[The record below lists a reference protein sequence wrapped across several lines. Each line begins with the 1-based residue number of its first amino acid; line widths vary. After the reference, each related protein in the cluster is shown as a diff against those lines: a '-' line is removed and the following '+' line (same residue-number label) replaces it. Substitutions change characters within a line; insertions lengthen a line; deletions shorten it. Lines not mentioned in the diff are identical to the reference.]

1 MKPSPLV
8 RQFGERLRELR
19 EARSLSQEKLGAKA
33 RLHRNAI
40 GQIERAEIRATIE
53 TLEKLAHAL
62 GVEPVDFFA
71 RDNK

>member
-1 MKPSPLV
+1 VKPSPLV

-19 EARSLSQEKLGAKA
+19 EARKLSQEKLGVKA

-62 GVEPVDFFA
+62 GVEPVEFFT
-71 RDNK
+71 RSGT